1 MAKRSD
7 IHFQRGVSLA
17 KFHENYSTEEKC
29 TSALFRLK
37 WPKGF
42 AAPSVITTNISNCD
56 VDLFTSAENVATRLL
71 FSLGQF
77 FRQQNFP

>member
-17 KFHENYSTEEKC
+17 KFHENYGTEEKC

-42 AAPSVITTNISNCD
+42 RCPKCD
-56 VDLFTSAENVATRLL
+56 HDKYIQTAMPTSLPV
-71 FSLGQF
+71 Q
-77 FRQQNFP
+77 